1 MNEERDR
8 GSRPA
13 DAQKPA
19 EEEWVDESQPA
30 EEWAEEHAQDAGA
43 ATGGWVEGEER
54 PVEKEK
60 PKKAPAYYTWLFGLL
75 GLLIGLSMRSCR

>member
-8 GSRPA
+8 RSLPA
-13 DAQKPA
+13 DARKPA

-30 EEWAEEHAQDAGA
+30 GDWVEEHPKDAGA
-43 ATGGWVEGEER
+43 ATDDWVEGEAR
-54 PVEKEK
+54 PVKGEQ

-75 GLLIGLSMRSCR
+75 GLLVGLSMRSCR